1 MYVSKGTRPSS
12 REERFTVRQT
22 MIAVLLL
29 LTWGGFKSLSFA
41 QYQSQRRFATASNGT
56 NLVKTQSIRLP
67 GFVIHSPTSAEQ
79 MRKRLDAI
87 IDSEPR
93 LKTSPRVAIVDYS
106 LPIDRPR
113 FFVYDSRARTVL
125 YSTYVGHSSY
135 SGEDIPTKFSNVPQ
149 SKKTSLGLYRVGV
162 EYRGKFGR
170 SKKLHGLSAS
180 NSNAFKRG
188 IVIHSMP
195 DGAPSYLYSWGC
207 LTFFERDLSEAFTWL
222 TRSSYVI
229 VVS

>member
-1 MYVSKGTRPSS
+1 M
-12 REERFTVRQT
+12 RQT

-56 NLVKTQSIRLP
+56 NHETQSIRLP

-79 MRKRLDAI
+79 MRKRLDTI

-93 LKTSPRVAIVDYS
+93 LKTSPRVAIVNFSCY
-106 LPIDRPR
+106 RQAR

-149 SKKTSLGLYRVGV
+149 SKDILGLYRVGG
-162 EYRGKFGR
+162 EYRGSLVALKTPWTLGIELKCVQTRHCHSFNAR
-170 SKKLHGLSAS
+170 WCALIFIQLGLFDILNVTSA
-180 NSNAFKRG
+180 K
-188 IVIHSMP
+188 
-195 DGAPSYLYSWGC
+195 PSLG
-207 LTFFERDLSEAFTWL
+207 
-222 TRSSYVI
+222 
-229 VVS
+229 